1 MAIVKS
7 QKSETVKRGQSSV
20 TVTVVVLTSATD
32 SLEVARMQNT
42 SNCAVQLRR
51 PQDKSLTVSQTDID
65 TVSLVGTIGQEA
77 LIVTLHDDP
86 AVEVAS

>member
-7 QKSETVKRGQSSV
+7 QRSETVKRGQSSV
-20 TVTVVVLTSATD
+20 TVTVVILTAASD

-42 SNCAVQLRR
+42 SNCAVQLKR
-51 PQDKSLTVSQTDID
+51 PQDSPVTVGQTDID
-65 TVSLVGTIGQEA
+65 TVSLGGIIGQEA

-86 AVEVAS
+86 AVEVSS